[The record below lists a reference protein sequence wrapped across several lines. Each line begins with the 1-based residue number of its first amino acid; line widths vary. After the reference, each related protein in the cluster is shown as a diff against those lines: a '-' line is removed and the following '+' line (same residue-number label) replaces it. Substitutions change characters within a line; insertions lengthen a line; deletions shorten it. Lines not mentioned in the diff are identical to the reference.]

1 MLLRKMISAALFV
14 VAIAGSACNNSAKD
28 NGLQKEA
35 DSLYNAVMKG
45 HDVGMPKMIRI
56 QKMQV
61 TATRMIDSIGKLPAA
76 QQQALKGYVS
86 QLDTLLL
93 DLSYATT
100 AMDKWMEEMNFTD
113 TLSDNLPE
121 RIKYLSTEEQKVKK
135 MNEAI
140 TGSLARA
147 DSLLKK

>member
-1 MLLRKMISAALFV
+1 MLLRKMIPAALLV
-14 VAIAGSACNNSAKD
+14 AAIAGSGCNNSAKD
-28 NGLQKEA
+28 NGLQKQA
-35 DSLYNAVMKG
+35 DSLFDVVMKG
-45 HDVGMPKMIRI
+45 HDVGMPKMMRI
-56 QKMQV
+56 EKMQLK
-61 TATRMIDSIGKLPAA
+61 ATQTIDSIGKLPAA
-76 QQQALKGYVS
+76 QQAALKAYVM

-93 DLSYATT
+93 DLRYATT
-100 AMDKWMEEMNFTD
+100 AMDKWMAEMNFTD

-121 RIKYLSTEEQKVKK
+121 RIKYLSNEEQKVNK